1 MHFYYNILW
10 TDICAHEGTP
20 CYILDSCTTIVI
32 PYNTILTYQIG
43 SRVTERKRAREAK
56 IEKKARWR
64 EKQRDRGRICLT
76 YPASQSC
83 SVWSRGRY
91 LIPRLSN
98 SASTS
103 SGIRPLTRTAY
114 IPRTYF
120 AMENGRNWWPRSK
133 GKT

>member
-83 SVWSRGRY
+83 SVCYRCSVQRVAKRARVLLPDREALLDDIDFDWTCADA
-91 LIPRLSN
+91 LS
-98 SASTS
+98 
-103 SGIRPLTRTAY
+103 
-114 IPRTYF
+114 
-120 AMENGRNWWPRSK
+120 
-133 GKT
+133 